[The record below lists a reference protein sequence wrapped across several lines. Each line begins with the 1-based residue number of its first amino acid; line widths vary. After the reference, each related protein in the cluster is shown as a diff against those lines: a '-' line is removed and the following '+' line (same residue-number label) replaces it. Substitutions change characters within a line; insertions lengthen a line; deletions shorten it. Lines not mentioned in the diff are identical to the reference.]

1 MRPYRNLKIASV
13 IQEELGKLLLR
24 EFDFG
29 DVLVTITEVAIGED
43 LQEAKV
49 KLSILPF
56 EKEPETFILINKR
69 RGELQHK
76 LLKKI
81 NIKPMPSI
89 RFQISDVR
97 HRMLNNEE

>member
-1 MRPYRNLKIASV
+1 MRPYRNLKIASL
-13 IQEELGKLLLR
+13 IQAELNKLLLE

-29 DVLVTITEVAIGED
+29 DVLVTIIGVEIGED
-43 LQEAKV
+43 LMEAKI

-97 HRMLNNEE
+97 HQILDK